1 MRSESWSLTSTAGG
15 HLRGEVGMEIK
26 VPRLAACAREAPAV
40 REWLDRFMEEGFSF
54 MHPPED
60 DSPDVAAEAL
70 GSDS

>member
-1 MRSESWSLTSTAGG
+1 
-15 HLRGEVGMEIK
+15 MEIK